1 MKIISWNLLRLIG
14 ASADEVAHLVER
26 EQPDVLLMQEATQA
40 IDRLPDLVGG
50 HYLRRLQP
58 GRVHGLAVWTRR
70 APVQAP
76 KVVPL
81 PQGAMFRRIGMVVD
95 MGDFAVGNVH
105 LSHGQVLNR
114 RQLWKIAAALPDRA
128 AVLGDFNLV
137 GPCLLGLP
145 ALVPHGFRFAP
156 DIHGTVLTV
165 LERHLAQLLQTA
177 APLAARLQQPL
188 ALHWAGADATA
199 LAQADAVADAVAALR
214 SEFHGTGGWRD
225 LALDAALLHLAVL
238 LGRLAPPLAEAAGTA
253 AAPPARALGHVQR
266 YRALVELRF
275 RQQPTLAALA
285 GSLGITPTQLNR
297 VCHQVL
303 GHSALGVVHDRL
315 VLEAQRDLA
324 YTTLAIK
331 QIALGLG
338 FADAGY
344 FSRFFQRHTG
354 HSPTAWR
361 ALAAR

>member
-1 MKIISWNLLRLIG
+1 MPHPSHSPPP
-14 ASADEVAHLVER
+14 A
-26 EQPDVLLMQEATQA
+26 
-40 IDRLPDLVGG
+40 
-50 HYLRRLQP
+50 
-58 GRVHGLAVWTRR
+58 
-70 APVQAP
+70 
-76 KVVPL
+76 PL
-81 PQGAMFRRIGMVVD
+81 PRSLPTYALYGEQGRTQVTDWLHCERI
-95 MGDFAVGNVH
+95 A
-105 LSHGQVLNR
+105 
-114 RQLWKIAAALPDRA
+114 DRSQRHDWEIQPHRHETLFQILHIEQGSA
-128 AVLGDFNLV
+128 TAWLETGPVTLV

-238 LGRLAPPLAEAAGTA
+238 LGRLAPPLAEVAGTA